1 MFGGNKQQ
9 NIQTRRGKMK
19 KVVLFLSVMAFLA
32 IGVLG
37 GAPKVSAAKPIILGV
52 PTSLGFLEGK
62 EGLKCV
68 KMAVDEINKAG
79 GVKVGNA
86 KRPFKVIAIDSRGAE
101 PGVPVS
107 EVIRAHKKLILEDKA
122 NFIVFGS
129 FRSEAAIACMDV
141 VGKYKV
147 PMLLGTAM
155 SPAMQKKVV
164 KKYGKYKYTFRVCL
178 NAVYLIK
185 YLAGTM
191 AYLNKQF
198 GFNKVFIMNQDVAW
212 ARKTGDLMVKLV
224 FKKMGWKVVGRQA
237 YPTGSSDFSSSL
249 MKAKASGAQV
259 ILPIFDMPQSG
270 ILVKQWKSMKIPALL
285 AGFISPLAGP
295 SAWKTFDKKIAGS
308 INAIF
313 EVGNVP
319 CAKIPKS
326 VAFYNKYAKKYGKP
340 IEAGHSPAPAYEMVY
355 ILKEAIER
363 AGSVNGDKVV
373 AALEKT
379 NRDGAMGHLQFGKD
393 HQIVYGLDPTKTAMG
408 CMIQW
413 RKDGK
418 REIVFPPNIA
428 EGKIELPE
436 GLKSLK

>member
-1 MFGGNKQQ
+1 MQG
-9 NIQTRRGKMK
+9 
-19 KVVLFLSVMAFLA
+19 
-32 IGVLG
+32 
-37 GAPKVSAAKPIILGV
+37 
-52 PTSLGFLEGK
+52 
-62 EGLKCV
+62 
-68 KMAVDEINKAG
+68 
-79 GVKVGNA
+79 
-86 KRPFKVIAIDSRGAE
+86 GAE

-107 EVIRAHKKLILEDKA
+107 EVLKAHKKLILEDKA

-141 VGKYKV
+141 VGKYKI

-155 SPAMQKKVV
+155 SPVMQKKVI
-164 KKYGKYKYTFRVCL
+164 KNYKRYKYTFRVCL

-198 GFNKVFIMNQDVAW
+198 GFNKVYIMNQDVAW
-212 ARKTGDLMVKLV
+212 ARKTGDLMIKL
-224 FKKMGWKVVGRQA
+224 FFNKAGWKVVGRQA
-237 YPTGSSDFSSSL
+237 YPGGSSDFSSGL
-249 MKAKASGAQV
+249 MKAKAGGAQV
-259 ILPIFDMPQSG
+259 ILPIFDMPSSG
-270 ILVKQWKSMKIPALL
+270 VLVKQWKSMKIPAVM

-295 SAWKTFDKKIAGS
+295 SAWKAFDHKIAGA

-313 EVGNVP
+313 EVGDVP
-319 CAKIPKS
+319 CPKIPKS
-326 VAFYNKYAKKYGKP
+326 VEFFNKYKAKYGKP

-363 AGSVNGDKVV
+363 AGTLNGDKVV
-373 AALEKT
+373 AELEKT
-379 NRDGAMGHLQFGKD
+379 DRDGAMGHIRFGKD
-393 HQIVYGLDPTKTAMG
+393 HQVIYGLDPAKTAMG

-418 REIVFPPNIA
+418 REIVFPPSIA
-428 EGKIELPE
+428 EGKIELPT